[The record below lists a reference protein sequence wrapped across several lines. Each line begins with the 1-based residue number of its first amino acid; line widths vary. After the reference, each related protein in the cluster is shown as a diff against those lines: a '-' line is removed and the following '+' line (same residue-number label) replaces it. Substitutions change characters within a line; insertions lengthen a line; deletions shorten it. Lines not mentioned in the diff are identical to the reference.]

1 MHRLWLWE
9 IHFTLWLRAQLACV
23 RAYILTHKIYTEVSQ
38 ASSQPCYLW
47 LVLMFSVPSHFI
59 PSHPIPSHPSHLSHP
74 ISSHPSHPMSSC
86 SSHLIPSHL
95 IPSVSYH
102 PVHPITSHPIS
113 YHPVHPIPSH
123 PILSYFILSC
133 PIHVQ
138 YSHDSLNWSLD
149 TLTPGETLGLLQ
161 KIKSMAVQLREQW
174 QWKQLF
180 WTEQS
185 GAFLLSS
192 PLPQGEKDKE
202 KR

>member
-9 IHFTLWLRAQLACV
+9 IHFTLWLRAQLDCV

-38 ASSQPCYLW
+38 ASSQPRYLW
-47 LVLMFSVPSHFI
+47 LVLMFSVPSHPI
-59 PSHPIPSHPSHLSHP
+59 LYHPIPSHPSHQ
-74 ISSHPSHPMSSC
+74 SHPMSSC
-86 SSHLIPSHL
+86 SSHLIPSHP
-95 IPSVSYH
+95 IPSV
-102 PVHPITSHPIS
+102 S

-192 PLPQGEKDKE
+192 PPPQGEKDKE